1 MHTSHKML
9 LKKLKFKINITLM
22 LSSKTFFGVYLFIIL
37 MLCQL
42 NAKESYYEEY
52 PCLDFGFV
60 VENVFF
66 SPCRNP
72 EAGDIEDISLD
83 VIFSEDDSDV
93 TGDDSESDGYL
104 SEVVEYTII
113 A

>member
-1 MHTSHKML
+1 
-9 LKKLKFKINITLM
+9 
-22 LSSKTFFGVYLFIIL
+22 

-52 PCLDFGFV
+52 LYLNSESV
-60 VENVFF
+60 VENVPFF
-66 SPCRNP
+66 PPCRNP

-83 VIFSEDDSDV
+83 AVFSEDDSDV